1 MKVLA
6 IDDEPLALQQLASY
20 IRKIPFFEL
29 TAACQ
34 SAFEAQT
41 VMEKESIDA
50 LFIDINMPDLNGL
63 DFVRTLDT
71 PPIIVFTTAYS
82 DYAVEGYKVDAVGYL
97 LKPFGMEEFQQVANK
112 VKARHELLQQA
123 EASPI
128 DDDDAIFL
136 KSEYKIIR
144 INVDEI
150 RYVEAMSE
158 YLKIYTDHRP
168 KPIVA
173 LLSMKKMEERLP
185 ASTFMRIH
193 RSYIVNLHKIA
204 ELSKNRVLLGA
215 DESLP
220 IGDLYREPLQQY
232 IERKFLGK

>member
-34 SAFEAQT
+34 SAFEAQA

-63 DFVRTLDT
+63 DFVQTLDT

>member
-34 SAFEAQT
+34 SAFEAQA

>member
-34 SAFEAQT
+34 SAFEAQA

-193 RSYIVNLHKIA
+193 RSYIVNLRKIA